1 MNKLPLNRLEQI
13 ERKYFELILFPL
25 KENID
30 DIVEKLNS
38 RLGIIEDWY
47 EEFIRT
53 KKRRGVKKIKKYS
66 DLDIGAERIFHYIY
80 DRVMRNPNSSPI
92 GSDLLY
98 ETFDA
103 FIHIDIKTA
112 LIDNPADYKGKVNVK
127 INQTSYKP
135 NSDIYNFIPN
145 LHAYYSKKYEDEFGN
160 EYNKPCL
167 TYVIQVIFE
176 HASPTIYAILLI
188 SVPNGELYSIYK
200 DEIVAAGKSIKIE
213 GKPRGDFRYD
223 YKKCPIYKLIY
234 TEEEKRYRVEFVLLN
249 SDKTQKE
256 LTGIKE
262 SKYLLPVHIK

>member
-1 MNKLPLNRLEQI
+1 MNKLPLEKLEQI
-13 ERKYFELILFPL
+13 ERKYFEFVCLLM
-25 KENID
+25 KESID

-38 RLGIIEDWY
+38 RLGIKEDWY
-47 EEFIRT
+47 EDFIRT
-53 KKRRGVKKIKKYS
+53 KKKEKPN

-92 GSDLLY
+92 GADLLY
-98 ETFDA
+98 ETSNA

-135 NSDIYNFIPN
+135 TSDIYYFIPN
-145 LHAYYSKKYEDEFGN
+145 LHTYYSKKYKDEFGN

-188 SVPNGELYSIYK
+188 SVPNGELYGIYK
-200 DEIVAAGKSIKIE
+200 DEIVASGKSNKIE

-223 YKKCPIYKLIY
+223 YKKCPIYKLIS
-234 TEEEKRYRVEFVLLN
+234 TEEEKKYRAEIVLLN
-249 SDKTQKE
+249 SDKTQEE
-256 LTGIKE
+256 LTGIKK
-262 SKYLLPVHIK
+262 SKYLLPVHKITE

>member
-1 MNKLPLNRLEQI
+1 MNKLPLKKLEQI
-13 ERKYFELILFPL
+13 ERKYFEFVCFQM

-38 RLGIIEDWY
+38 RLGIKEDWY
-47 EEFIRT
+47 EEFVET
-53 KKRRGVKKIKKYS
+53 KKEGIKAS
-66 DLDIGAERIFHYIY
+66 DLDKGAERIFHYIY

-92 GSDLLY
+92 GADLLY

-112 LIDNPADYKGKVNVK
+112 LIDNTADYKGKVNVQ

-135 NSDIYNFIPN
+135 SSNIYYFIPN
-145 LHAYYSKKYEDEFGN
+145 LHTYYSKKYVDEYGN

-167 TYVIQVIFE
+167 TYIIQVIFE

-200 DEIVAAGKSIKIE
+200 DKIIASGKSKKIA
-213 GKPRGDFRYD
+213 GKPRRDFRYS

-234 TEEEKRYRVEFVLLN
+234 TEEEKKYRVEFVLLN

-256 LTGIKE
+256 LTGIEE
-262 SKYLLPVHIK
+262 SKYLLPMHIK

>member
-1 MNKLPLNRLEQI
+1 MNELPLKKLEQV
-13 ERKYFELILFPL
+13 EREYFEIILFHL

-30 DIVEKLNS
+30 DVVEKLNS

-53 KKRRGVKKIKKYS
+53 KKEGEKPS

-92 GSDLLY
+92 GADLLY
-98 ETFDA
+98 ETFNA

-112 LIDNPADYKGKVNVK
+112 LIDNTPDYKGKVPVGF
-127 INQTSYKP
+127 NQTSYKP
-135 NSDIYNFIPN
+135 ASYDFIPN
-145 LHAYYSKKYEDEFGN
+145 LHTYYSKKYVDEYGN

-167 TYVIQVIFE
+167 TYIIQVIHE

-188 SVPNGELYSIYK
+188 SVPNGDLYSIYE
-200 DEIVAAGKSIKIE
+200 DEIIAAGKLRKIA
-213 GKPRGDFRYD
+213 GKPRRDFRYF
-223 YKKCPIYKLIY
+223 YKKCPVYKIIS
-234 TEEEKRYRVEFVLLN
+234 TEEEKKYRVEFVLLN
-249 SDKTQKE
+249 SEKTQKE